1 MRIMKEEVPVLRKQG
16 PPFALVFFGAITGI
30 SYFIDFLVRYEVNM
44 RPSVIGFSTIL
55 AAFVTAYIFFG
66 TQKMLRR
73 VICRSML
80 TDSAEKRYLK
90 FDTLTYSVFILST
103 LGAFGLY
110 LPFSILIILFLLFQ
124 SLLLVLLLNQEEKK
138 MLFSSL
144 GWLSFLFL
152 ISGFAALIYQIAWQR
167 VLFTIFGVNIESITI
182 IVSIFMLGLGVGS
195 VVGGKLSAKYPA
207 RLPQLF
213 FACEIF
219 IGMFGIVS
227 IPLIQAVGMITL
239 HGSLLTMSLTT
250 YALLS
255 IPTMFMGASLPIL
268 VTYLHLYYL
277 NVGKSVG
284 MLYSINTLGAAIA
297 CFITADV
304 LFSLFGLQVSVFISA
319 LFNFVVG
326 VLVYRYSKS
335 LQRKA
340 TSKELSRYAI

>member
-1 MRIMKEEVPVLRKQG
+1 MRITKEVPVFRKQS

-30 SYFIDFLVRYEVNM
+30 SYLLDFFVRYEVNM
-44 RPSVIGFSTIL
+44 KPVATAFSISGAGL
-55 AAFVTAYIFFG
+55 LGVFIFLG
-66 TQKMLRR
+66 TQKMVRR

-80 TDSAEKRYLK
+80 TDSAEKGYLK
-90 FDTLTYSVFILST
+90 FDTLTYSVFMLST

-110 LPFSILIILFLLFQ
+110 LPFSVLILLFLFFQ
-124 SLLLVLLLNQEEKK
+124 SLLVVLLMNQEEKQ
-138 MLFSSL
+138 MMFSSL

-152 ISGFAALIYQIAWQR
+152 ISGFAALIYQSAWQR

-182 IVSIFMLGLGVGS
+182 IVSIFMLGLGIGS
-195 VVGGKLSAKYPA
+195 VVGGRLSTKYPA

-213 FACEIF
+213 FACEIL

-227 IPLIQAVGMITL
+227 IPLIKAVGVITL
-239 HGSLLTMSLTT
+239 HGSLVTMSLTT

-268 VTYLHLYYL
+268 VTYLHLYYR

-304 LFSLFGLQVSVFISA
+304 LFSLFGLQISVFISA

-340 TSKELSRYAI
+340 TSEELSQYAI